1 MAIHKFMI
9 KLPKNIK
16 ELFYDPKNDSISPLV
31 KYIKKAH
38 NNILKMTD
46 VSKCVLSSG
55 KNDKEL
61 NFLSFRIPNQ
71 GISSDNFG
79 SMISELFD
87 GVCRWNFPNTMY
99 NVVPSP
105 VIPAVAAKTLTS
117 LYNPNLCLDTAS
129 GKGLLIEQS
138 VVRAIAEYIGWDR
151 GYAGG
156 TFTWGGKATI
166 MYGIKLGLKNCCPD
180 SSNTGVK
187 DDVIVFSTSSG
198 HPAHISDADWLG
210 IGTANVFRIKV
221 AVDSRVDLSEM
232 ERSIREKVGEGKKIA
247 AIIISGGNT
256 NSMVV
261 DSIEEVADLR
271 DNLVRELNLDYIPHL
286 HVDAVVSF
294 PWIFFKDYDFIKNPL
309 NIGSEALIRISEIIK
324 YLKGLYRADSFGID
338 FHKMG
343 FCPYM
348 SCVFM
353 VKNKKSLYG
362 SRDVSRWPFFY
373 TIENSRPGDG
383 PNSAYIALSV
393 LGVTGFQ
400 TLVAHLTEIAIHLQN
415 KIKESGEFEIISPT
429 CLGTSVMF
437 IPRLPKGVE
446 IAGSVDEAI
455 IRNNYTSKFAK
466 KLTDLGYPYYIDQM
480 PDNCSGACPSPLT
493 SLKAYIISPYSTIES
508 NIKFVNFLV
517 DLKKEIDLSFDFSDN
532 KVALES
538 VLPHPL
544 K

>member
-1 MAIHKFMI
+1 MVQ
-9 KLPKNIK
+9 LPKNIK
-16 ELFYDPKNDSISPLV
+16 ELFYNPKNDSISLLV
-31 KYIKKAH
+31 KYIEEAH
-38 NNILKMTD
+38 KNILKMTD

-55 KNDKEL
+55 KRNEDLDFL
-61 NFLSFRIPNQ
+61 NFRISDR
-71 GISSDNFG
+71 GISSDNFS
-79 SMISELFD
+79 SMIAELFD
-87 GVCRWNFPNTMY
+87 GVCRWHFPNTMY

-138 VVRAIAEYIGWDR
+138 VIRAIAEYIGWN
-151 GYAGG
+151 GELAGG

-180 SSNTGVK
+180 SSKTGVK
-187 DDVIVFSTSSG
+187 NDVIVFSTSFG
-198 HPAHISDADWLG
+198 HPAHTSDADWLG
-210 IGTANVFRIKV
+210 IGTANVFRIRV
-221 AVDSRVDLSEM
+221 AEDSRVDIHEM
-232 ERSIREKVGEGKKIA
+232 ERSIREKVREGKRIA
-247 AIIISGGNT
+247 VIIISGGNT

-261 DSIEEVADLR
+261 DSIEEVTDLR
-271 DNLVRELNLDYIPHL
+271 DRLARELSLDYIPHL

-309 NIGSEALIRISEIIK
+309 NIDSEALRRISEIIK

-343 FCPYM
+343 FSPYM

-353 VKNKKSLYG
+353 VKNKTSLYG
-362 SRDVSRWPFFY
+362 SRDVLRWPFFY

-383 PNSAYIALSV
+383 PNSAYIALRV

-400 TLVAHLTEIAIHLQN
+400 LLVAHLTEIAVHLQN
-415 KIKESGEFEIISPT
+415 KIEESGEFEIIGST
-429 CLGTSVMF
+429 ELGTSVMF
-437 IPRLPKGVE
+437 IPRLPKGVK
-446 IAGSVDEAI
+446 IARTADESI

-466 KLTDLGYPYYIDQM
+466 GLADLGYPYYIDQM
-480 PDNCSGACPSPLT
+480 PDNCSGSCPFPLT
-493 SLKAYIISPYSTIES
+493 SLKAYITSPYSTIES
-508 NIKFVNFLV
+508 NIKFVNFLI
-517 DLKKEIDLSFDFSDN
+517 DLKKEIDLSFDFTDDKS
-532 KVALES
+532 APES

>member
-1 MAIHKFMI
+1 MI
-9 KLPKNIK
+9 QLPKSIK
-16 ELFYDPKNDSISPLV
+16 ELFYNPEDDSISLLV
-31 KYIKKAH
+31 KCIKESH
-38 NNILKMTD
+38 DNILKMTD
-46 VSKCVLSSG
+46 MSKCVLSSG
-55 KNDKEL
+55 KDNKDLDYL
-61 NFLSFRIPNQ
+61 NFKIPNQ
-71 GISSDNFG
+71 GIPNDNFG
-79 SMISELFD
+79 LMISELFD
-87 GVCRWNFPNTMY
+87 GVCRWHFPNTMY
-99 NVVPSP
+99 NVVPLP

-129 GKGLLIEQS
+129 GNVLFVEQS
-138 VVRAIAEYIGWDR
+138 VVGAIAEYIGWDR
-151 GYAGG
+151 EQAGG

-166 MYGIKLGLKNCCPD
+166 MYGIKLGLKNCCPG
-180 SSNTGVK
+180 SSKTGVK
-187 DDVIVFSTSSG
+187 DDVVVFSTSSG
-198 HPAHISDADWLG
+198 HPAHTSDADWLG
-210 IGTANVFRIKV
+210 IGTANVLRIKV
-221 AVDSRVDLSEM
+221 AKDSRVDLGEM
-232 ERSIREKVGEGKKIA
+232 EKSIREKVGEGKKIA

-256 NSMVV
+256 NSMIV
-261 DSIEEVADLR
+261 DSIERVADLR
-271 DNLVRELNLDYIPHL
+271 DRLARELNLDYVPHL

-309 NIGSEALIRISEIIK
+309 NVDSEALRRISEIIM

-362 SRDVSRWPFFY
+362 NRDVLRWPFFY

-383 PNSAYIALSV
+383 PNSAYIVLKV

-400 TLVAHLTEIAIHLQN
+400 MLIAYLTEMAVHLQN
-415 KIKESGEFEIISPT
+415 KIEESGEFEIISSDS
-429 CLGTSVMF
+429 LGTSVMF

-446 IAGSVDEAI
+446 MSGSADEAI

-466 KLTDLGYPYYIDQM
+466 RLADLGYPYYIDQI
-480 PDNCSGACPSPLT
+480 PDNSSGGCPFPLT
-493 SLKAYIISPYSTIES
+493 SLKAYIVSPFSTIES
-508 NIKFVNFLV
+508 NLKFVNYLI
-517 DLKKEIDLSFDFSDN
+517 DSKKEIDLSFDFTDN
-532 KVALES
+532 KVAPES